1 MEPASPLDVV
11 RLLRSGGG
19 ALLVQAVLHG
29 QLARV
34 EWQEEKKRLLQMLAI
49 TLLGFACLL
58 CVLLFA
64 GGFAL
69 ATAWDTPWRLPALA
83 GLALLYAAGTAIAW
97 RHFEILA
104 ARGDKAFA
112 ASREELTAD
121 AALLKSSL

>member
-1 MEPASPLDVV
+1 MESASPLDLV

-19 ALLVQAVLHG
+19 ALLVQALLHG

-34 EWQEEKKRLLQMLAI
+34 EWQEEKKRLLQMLLI

-58 CVLLFA
+58 CALLFA

-69 ATAWDTPWRLPALA
+69 AAAWETTWRLPALA
-83 GLALLYAAGTAIAW
+83 GLVVLYAAGTAIAW
-97 RHFEILA
+97 RQFDLLA
-104 ARGDKAFA
+104 ARGDQAFA
-112 ASREELTAD
+112 ASRAELTAD